1 MAPDPQVDI
10 LTRIIQRID
19 LAPLKWYKYKKSQI
33 RNMLNLD
40 EFISDQTPEAIT
52 RNLDKDP
59 DPQPGY
65 YKPDYPKG
73 WWAPDRQMR
82 SAVNTNKC

>member
-1 MAPDPQVDI
+1 
-10 LTRIIQRID
+10 
-19 LAPLKWYKYKKSQI
+19 
-33 RNMLNLD
+33 MLNLD